1 VRAALIGFPASGK
14 TTLFQI
20 LTGSESPAGHHH
32 EDQLGVVRVPDPRL
46 DRLSVLVKPKKTTPV
61 AHEIVDP
68 AVPFPEAGPAP
79 EGRPE
84 KDPYVALRTA
94 DVLVAVVRAFADP
107 AVPHSAG
114 SVDPERDR
122 KRIEDEL
129 VLADLVLADT
139 RLERIEK
146 LEKVG
151 KKTELPGERALLQHL
166 HQALDRGE
174 AIRTLE
180 LSRDEAKGIRGYG
193 FLSHKPLL
201 VVYNVGEAEEASTA
215 LPAARPGF
223 AAVALAAR
231 AELEVSRLAA
241 EERAAFREALGL
253 SAPAPESVISTAEG
267 LLGLLTFFTVGP
279 PEARAWQVGPGASLV
294 DAAGKIHTDLARGFI
309 RAEVVAWDR
318 LLEAGSLAHARE
330 RGWVRTEGRDAPVVE
345 GDVVH
350 VLFKV

>member
-1 VRAALIGFPASGK
+1 VRAALVGFPACGK

-20 LTGSESPAGHHH
+20 LTATEAPAAHRH
-32 EDQLGVVRVPDPRL
+32 EDQLGIARVADARL
-46 DRLSVLVKPKKTTPV
+46 DRLSDLVKPKKTTPV

-68 AVPFPEAGPAP
+68 AAPFPDVGPA
-79 EGRPE
+79 EARGD
-84 KDPYVALRTA
+84 KDAYTVLRSA
-94 DVLVAVVRAFADP
+94 DLLIAVVRAFADP
-107 AVPHSAG
+107 AVAHPSG
-114 SVDPERDR
+114 SVDAERDR
-122 KRIEDEL
+122 TRIEEEL
-129 VLADLVLADT
+129 VLADLVLVDT

-151 KKTELPGERALLQHL
+151 KKTELPGERIRLQHL

-180 LSRDEAKGIRGYG
+180 LSRDEAKAIRGYG

-201 VVYNVGEAEEASTA
+201 MVYNVGEGEGSGAA

-231 AELEVSRLAA
+231 AELEVSRLPAD
-241 EERAAFREALGL
+241 ERVAFREALGL
-253 SAPAPESVISTAEG
+253 AAPAFDTVIAAAER
-267 LLGLLTFFTVGP
+267 LLGLVTFFTAGP

-309 RAEVVAWDR
+309 RAEVISWDK
-318 LLEAGSLAHARE
+318 LLEAGSLAHARD
-330 RGWVRTEGRDAPVVE
+330 RGWLRTEGRDSPVAE
-345 GDVVH
+345 GDVLH